1 MYNVPKSTLWDR
13 VSGNVS
19 FGAHSGPP
27 RYLNDIEEEELVTFL
42 VGSAKIGFARTK
54 EQVLCI
60 VRAALAKK
68 RQCEVEDVN
77 VTTGWWGSFVKRH
90 PKLRLR
96 CGSKLAYCRAIA
108 ANPDVINRYF
118 DLLEETLKS
127 NNLLES
133 PMLIFNCDESGFS
146 LQHKPGKII
155 GVQGQRDV
163 SCITSSDKAQIT
175 VLSACSASGY
185 LLPPMIIFDR
195 KKLKPNFTT
204 GEIPGTAYG
213 LSKNGWIDSELF
225 QEWFTNHFLLHIPP
239 QRPILLLLDGHSSHY
254 QPQLIRTAA
263 TNQIILFCLP
273 PHTTHLCQPLDRSCF
288 SPLKKAY
295 NNECHLYMSCN
306 PGKAVN
312 RFNFT
317 EIFSRAWTKAMTP
330 ANIVAVFRST
340 GIYPLN
346 RYAVLRYLQLEEDG
360 KIDMI
365 ASKMGLFLPLYSP
378 SKSRPHTC
386 TSDSESIDY
395 YEENTCSEDSTCGYY
410 GKFSEDKDY
419 ITKVQPSILHN
430 FLTLPQ
436 LPSNEKKTNHSARVL
451 TSSENLKLIR
461 EKEIKKADES
471 KAKDLRKQQREKKAM
486 EREQKKKEVE
496 ERKLKRAVEK
506 AEKER
511 QKKLKKESEES
522 TSKFEFTG
530 EEHSRFCR
538 RYENG
543 YDLPDIRYE
552 KWKKLFHPE
561 ELSLDTTACKSSGGD
576 IGLSE
581 VDENSK

>member
-42 VGSAKIGFARTK
+42 VGSAKIGFTRTK

-90 PKLRLR
+90 PKLLLR

-133 PMLIFNCDESGFS
+133 PMLMFFNCDESGFS
-146 LQHKPGKII
+146 LQHKSGKII
-155 GVQGQRDV
+155 GVQGQRDI

-263 TNQIILFCLP
+263 ANQIILFCLP
-273 PHTTHLCQPLDRSCF
+273 PHTTHLFQPLDRSCF

-295 NNECHLYMSCN
+295 NNECHFYMSCN

-330 ANIVAVFRST
+330 ANIVAGFRST

-378 SKSRPHTC
+378 SKSHPRTC

-410 GKFSEDKDY
+410 GKFSEDEDY

-471 KAKDLRKQQREKKAM
+471 KILESNNEKRRQWNENKKRRK
-486 EREQKKKEVE
+486 
-496 ERKLKRAVEK
+496 
-506 AEKER
+506 
-511 QKKLKKESEES
+511 
-522 TSKFEFTG
+522 
-530 EEHSRFCR
+530 
-538 RYENG
+538 
-543 YDLPDIRYE
+543 
-552 KWKKLFHPE
+552 
-561 ELSLDTTACKSSGGD
+561 
-576 IGLSE
+576 
-581 VDENSK
+581 